1 MLKKTYIRDG
11 QNRIVGSV
19 TTGFVGSFETVVRDE
34 HERVIGRTS
43 ERFDTTRDE
52 HGEVISINSADPGL
66 LLNRKK

>member
-11 QNRIVGSV
+11 QNQIVGSV

-43 ERFDTTRDE
+43 EGFNTT